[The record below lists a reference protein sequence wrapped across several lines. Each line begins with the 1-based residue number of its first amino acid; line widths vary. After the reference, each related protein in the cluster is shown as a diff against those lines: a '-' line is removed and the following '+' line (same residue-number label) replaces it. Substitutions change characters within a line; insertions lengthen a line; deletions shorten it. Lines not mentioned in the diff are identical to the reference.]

1 MMETLN
7 RHFREIAQAAFQ
19 RNGFAS
25 AELAA
30 QWAVIAG
37 DSVAAISAPGKIS
50 WPRSNDKSA
59 QKQGGTLTLNAAQGR
74 ALELQYASPRI
85 IERVNQFL
93 GYRAITAIK
102 VIQSDFA
109 PQVARK
115 VAAPQASPAWEEK
128 LAEIKDPELQ
138 AALRRMAAHAA
149 PQGPAQKSFSTGENR
164 VLSQQLTSSRTVS

>member
-7 RHFREIAQAAFQ
+7 RYFREIALAAFQ
-19 RNGFAS
+19 RHGFAS

-30 QWAVIAG
+30 QWPAIAG
-37 DSVAAISAPGKIS
+37 DSMAAISAPGKIS
-50 WPRSNDKSA
+50 WPRANDKSA
-59 QKQGGTLTLNAAQGR
+59 QKQGGTLTLHAAQGR

-102 VIQSDFA
+102 VIQSDFT
-109 PQVARK
+109 PQVRRSATQ
-115 VAAPQASPAWEEK
+115 PQPSPAWDESLADIEE
-128 LAEIKDPELQ
+128 PELQ

-149 PQGPAQKSFSTGENR
+149 PKGPAKKSFSTGENR
-164 VLSQQLTSSRTVS
+164 VLSQQLTSSRKV

>member
-19 RNGFAS
+19 RHGFAS

-30 QWAVIAG
+30 QWPAIAG

-50 WPRSNDKSA
+50 WPRANDKSA

-74 ALELQYASPRI
+74 ALELQYATPRI

-102 VIQSDFA
+102 VIQSDFS
-109 PQVARK
+109 PQVASK
-115 VAAPQASPAWEEK
+115 PQAPAPAPAWEET
-128 LAEIKDPELQ
+128 LAAIAEPELQ

-149 PQGPAQKSFSTGENR
+149 PKGPSKKSFSTGENR